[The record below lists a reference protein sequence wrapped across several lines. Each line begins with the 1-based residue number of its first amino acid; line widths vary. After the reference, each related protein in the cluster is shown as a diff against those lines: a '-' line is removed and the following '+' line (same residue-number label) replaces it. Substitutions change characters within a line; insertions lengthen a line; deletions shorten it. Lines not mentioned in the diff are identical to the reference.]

1 MTQAIIDL
9 VYESKVKIEIKNG
22 NGIIDG
28 QDVGLIIVLYAL
40 EELLNNVELNKSKP
54 TTLEFKTEN
63 YKLFTNVSGDKKILN
78 HIIDNMII
86 QVKDNLDEKF
96 NNEIYNKAFKALG
109 HILYQIIKKN
119 RTGGFKR

>member
-63 YKLFTNVSGDKKILN
+63 YKLFTNASGDKKILN
-78 HIIDNMII
+78 NIIDNMII
-86 QVKDNLDEKF
+86 QVKDNLDEKI
-96 NNEIYNKAFKALG
+96 NNELYNKAFKALG

-119 RTGGFKR
+119 RIGG

>member
-63 YKLFTNVSGDKKILN
+63 YKLFTNASGDKKILN
-78 HIIDNMII
+78 NIIDNMII

-119 RTGGFKR
+119 RIGE